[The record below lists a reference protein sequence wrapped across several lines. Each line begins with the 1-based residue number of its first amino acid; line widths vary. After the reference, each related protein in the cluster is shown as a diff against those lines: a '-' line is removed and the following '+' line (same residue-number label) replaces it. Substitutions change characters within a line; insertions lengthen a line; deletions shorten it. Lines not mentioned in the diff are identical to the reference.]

1 MKKRKNN
8 YQPPRN
14 LPPRVSEES
23 TSSVQSKK
31 EESDG
36 PIEVI
41 KFLLCGPKKE
51 NPKPLT
57 FGVCLRRFFIVL
69 DNLIAAALLFYVLT
83 WIKFYSN
90 GADTSFDVIIDDM
103 TTLSLNNALGIILI
117 IVVTWRW
124 LYDNDSLPCLKNFT
138 YRDPYVDCATITAI
152 VSFVYAFV
160 ELMLWLRFL
169 FVRGLIKLLTVFGVD
184 TESVASLTWEDFM
197 CNMPDLLPMWAQE
210 IRIVIL
216 GVVFLIRHLLLND
229 TDQKYGRKIFERE
242 SSETQQAPD
251 VQEGIVPPNEEETV
265 SETQQDTDT
274 QEVIE
279 PLNEEETNSSRDDQ
293 TEG

>member
-14 LPPRVSEES
+14 MPPRISDES

-41 KFLLCGPKKE
+41 KFLLCGPKKD

-57 FGVCLRRFFIVL
+57 FGICLRRFFIVL
-69 DNLIAAALLFYVLT
+69 DNLIAASLLFYVLT

-103 TTLSLNNALGIILI
+103 STLCFGNIVGLLLI
-117 IVVTWRW
+117 VSATWRW
-124 LYDNDSLPCLKNFT
+124 LYYSDSLPCLKNFT
-138 YRDPYVDCATITAI
+138 YPGPYVVCVILIAI
-152 VSFVYAFV
+152 SSFGYF
-160 ELMLWLRFL
+160 MYWLRL
-169 FVRGLIKLLTVFGVD
+169 
-184 TESVASLTWEDFM
+184 FM
-197 CNMPDLLPMWAQE
+197 CHGFDIDSISQSVGDESWYNKHVFDYLPFWAQE

-216 GVVFLIRHLLLND
+216 GVVFMIRRLILKDIDMGKYFRRKSSKPQQT
-229 TDQKYGRKIFERE
+229 TD
-242 SSETQQAPD
+242 A
-251 VQEGIVPPNEEETV
+251 QEN
-265 SETQQDTDT
+265 
-274 QEVIE
+274 IE
-279 PLNEEETNSSRDDQ
+279 PQSGEEAQ
-293 TEG
+293 